1 MNEPPADYRRFFLYL
16 KNNQTTHKMNYT
28 ICYISKSVPELKEEE
43 IEEIFRRTQSSNNE
57 RNIKGILLY
66 EFGNFF
72 QVLEGKKEVIEDL
85 YHNKI
90 REDTRHTDIQT
101 LINYD
106 IKEPIFKEYSSN
118 FNIIKTRVQLESIR
132 SYLTQNH
139 HHHFSENIKRL
150 LNTFL
155 L

>member
-1 MNEPPADYRRFFLYL
+1 
-16 KNNQTTHKMNYT
+16 MNYT
-28 ICYISKSVPELKEEE
+28 ICYISKSVDELKQEE
-43 IEEIFRRTQSSNNE
+43 IEAIFRHTQTTNNE
-57 RNIKGILLY
+57 KNIRGILLY

-90 REDTRHTDIQT
+90 CEDTRHTDIQV

-118 FNIIKTRVQLESIR
+118 FNIIKTREQLDGIR
-132 SYLTQNH
+132 AYLSQNH
-139 HHHFSENIKRL
+139 HHHFSENIKRM
-150 LNTFL
+150 LNPFL